1 MPRAFK
7 LVLPLLLLVALVVG
21 GWAWTMNRRTGAT
34 PEALQV
40 SGTIETTTA
49 DVGFVEGGRVLARPV
64 DEGQTV
70 HKGQLLATLDTATLQ
85 DQLAARQA
93 DVAMAQ
99 ASLAD
104 AQAGARPKEIDAAD
118 AALAQAQ
125 ALAADAAD
133 RYERNERLYREG
145 AVSAQDHEAARQA
158 DVAAQ
163 AAVNGAAA
171 RLKLLQEGSRPQQI
185 AEARAR
191 EQQAEAALALT
202 RTQLAQARVVAPMD
216 GVVLAKHVEPGEVV
230 APGAPAVTIARLDDV
245 YLRAYVPETDLGRV
259 KLGQTVD
266 VTSDTFPSKAY
277 AGRVSFIS
285 DQAEFTPRTVETRQE
300 RVKLVYRVRIDVA
313 NPRFELKP
321 GMPADA
327 TIRLGP

>member
-1 MPRAFK
+1 MPRA
-7 LVLPLLLLVALVVG
+7 LRVVLPLLLLAALALG

-34 PEALQV
+34 PDALHV

-49 DVGFVEGGRVLARPV
+49 EVGFVEGGRVLARPV

-70 HKGQLLATLDTATLQ
+70 HQGQLLATLDTATLQ

-93 DVAMAQ
+93 DLAAAQ

-104 AQAGARPKEIDAAD
+104 ARAGARPKEIEAAQ
-118 AALAQAQ
+118 AALAQARAQ
-125 ALAADAAD
+125 AADAAD
-133 RYERNERLYREG
+133 RDARTERLYREG
-145 AVSAQDHEAARQA
+145 AISAQDHEAARQA
-158 DVAAQ
+158 GLAAR
-163 AAVNGAAA
+163 AAVAGAAA

-185 AEARAR
+185 AVARAR
-191 EQQAEAALALT
+191 EQQAQAALVLA
-202 RTQLAQARVVAPMD
+202 RTQLGQASVFAPMD

-245 YLRAYVPETDLGRV
+245 YMRAYVPETDLGRV
-259 KLGQTVD
+259 KLGQAVD
-266 VTSDTFPSKAY
+266 ITSDTFAGKVY
-277 AGRVSFIS
+277 AGHVSFIS
-285 DQAEFTPRTVETRQE
+285 DQAEFTPRTVETPQE

-327 TIRLGP
+327 AIRLGS